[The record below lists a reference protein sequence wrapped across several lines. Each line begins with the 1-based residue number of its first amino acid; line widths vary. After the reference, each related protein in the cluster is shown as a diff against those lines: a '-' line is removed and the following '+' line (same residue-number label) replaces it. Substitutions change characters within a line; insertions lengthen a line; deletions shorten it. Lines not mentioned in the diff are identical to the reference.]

1 MNARPTNGGSWP
13 VSIRSSLTLLR
24 VVVGWHLFHEGV
36 AKLAQGDWTAKNY
49 LATAY
54 GPFEQLFRSI
64 ANHPGLLRLIDLLN
78 IWGLL
83 ILGTLLLLG
92 WGTRLAAV
100 LGAILL
106 GLYYAAHPAL
116 VVLPPVSLPWVNP
129 KEDLIVNEV
138 FLEAMV
144 LVALAVVPSRIMWGL
159 DAWIALRRG
168 RRVQGELGPAEEPPS
183 LAERSAS
190 DAVVWPRRA
199 VLAHLVGLPVLGA
212 WTISWLRRRGWRVH
226 EEEALRGRID
236 GATSAT
242 IPTFQFSQLKDLK
255 GRVPVGRIGSLP
267 VSRLIL
273 GGNLIGGWAHARD
286 LLYVSKLVKAYHHE
300 GKIYE
305 TLALAEQCGINA
317 LLTNPILCDVIN
329 RYWKYTGGKIL
340 FISDCGGA
348 DLLERVRVS
357 IDKGAAACYVQ
368 GETADRLIRTGQ
380 VDTIAKAL
388 ELIRSARLPAGI
400 GAHDLKTLQACVEH
414 GLQVDFWMKTF
425 HHLNYW
431 SARPG
436 EPPHDNRY
444 CDQPEEVAVWMANRP
459 EPWIAFKTLAAGAIH
474 PRDGFRYALE
484 HGADFLCVGMY
495 DFQIV
500 EDVNIFLSVLAE
512 VEPRR
517 LRPWRG

>member
-1 MNARPTNGGSWP
+1 MDARLQGTETWSASARWAW
-13 VSIRSSLTLLR
+13 TLVRLA
-24 VVVGWHLFHEGV
+24 VGWHLFHEGAV
-36 AKLAQGDWTAKNY
+36 KLADPNWSAKGY
-49 LATAY
+49 LITAY
-54 GPFEQLFRSI
+54 GPFEQFFRWI
-64 ANHPGLLRLIDLLN
+64 ADQPTLLRMVDLLN
-78 IWGLL
+78 ASGLS
-83 ILGTLLLLG
+83 
-92 WGTRLAAV
+92 V
-100 LGAILL
+100 LGALLVLGLGTRVAAALGAALL
-106 GLYYAAHPAL
+106 GLYYAAHPAVIL
-116 VVLPPVSLPWVNP
+116 LPPVSLPWVNP
-129 KEDLIVNEV
+129 KGDLILNEV
-138 FLEAMV
+138 LLEALV
-144 LVALAVVPSRIMWGL
+144 LVALALVPGRTMWGL
-159 DAWIALRRG
+159 DAWICLRRG
-168 RRVQGELGPAEEPPS
+168 RRAQGELGLAEEPPS
-183 LAERSAS
+183 PAERSAS
-190 DAVVWPRRA
+190 DAAVWPRRA

-212 WTISWLRRRGWRVH
+212 WTIAWLRRRGWRIH
-226 EEEALRGRID
+226 EEEALRGRVD
-236 GATSAT
+236 GTTSAT
-242 IPTFQFSQLKDLK
+242 IPTFQFSQLKDLT
-255 GRVPVGRIGSLP
+255 GRVPVGRLGSLQ

-300 GKIYE
+300 GKVYE

-348 DLLERVRVS
+348 DLLERVRIS

-368 GETADRLIRTGQ
+368 GETADRLIRAGQ

-388 ELIRSARLPAGI
+388 ELIRSAHLPAGI

-444 CDQPEEVAVWMANRP
+444 CDQPEEVAAWMANRP

-500 EDVNIFLSVLAE
+500 EDVNIFLSVLRE

-517 LRPWRG
+517 SRPWRG